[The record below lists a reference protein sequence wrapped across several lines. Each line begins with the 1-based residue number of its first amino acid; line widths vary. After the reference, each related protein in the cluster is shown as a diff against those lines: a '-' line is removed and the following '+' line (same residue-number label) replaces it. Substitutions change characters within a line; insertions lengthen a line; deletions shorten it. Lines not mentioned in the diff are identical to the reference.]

1 MKITMDMSGLEKLQ
15 RELKE
20 MQTAVNSLDGEI
32 AKIHFT
38 PGDPESVELAVSE
51 MKQAVDQK
59 ASRYRSNPIV
69 KAFAEA
75 SKKAFEKHLRE
86 QTPKQD

>member
-1 MKITMDMSGLEKLQ
+1 MNFKIDMSGMEKLQ

-32 AKIHFT
+32 AKVSFT
-38 PGDPESVELAVSE
+38 PGDPESVERAVRE

-59 ASRYRSNPIV
+59 ASRYHSNPIV
-69 KAFAEA
+69 KAFAEE

-86 QTPKQD
+86 QARK